1 MKLRFLKRAE
11 RQLQLQQDWW
21 AEHAGAAELLMEE
34 VRRVVALLKEMPHAG
49 ALVKNSRPGTRRVFL
64 RTKHVF
70 YYRVNEKAGVVEVM
84 RVWHMSRGK
93 TPKL

>member
-34 VRRVVALLKEMPHAG
+34 VRRVVASLKEVPHAG
-49 ALVKNSRPGTRRVFL
+49 ALVAEGEARAVTRLIRL
-64 RTKHVF
+64 ASPR
-70 YYRVNEKAGVVEVM
+70 
-84 RVWHMSRGK
+84 
-93 TPKL
+93 